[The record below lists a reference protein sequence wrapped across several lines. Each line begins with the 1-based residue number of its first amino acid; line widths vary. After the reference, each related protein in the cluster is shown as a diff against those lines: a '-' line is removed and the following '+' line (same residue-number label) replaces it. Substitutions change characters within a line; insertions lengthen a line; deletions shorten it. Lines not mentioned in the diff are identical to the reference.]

1 MQRKTT
7 KRWYCR
13 YFVFKQAQS
22 TWGLDNV
29 EDMTDEQY
37 SQALEAVHDHLQ
49 AHPSLKSA
57 WKLKPDQGPEDE
69 TERDTEKA
77 LYAGEPKRYKNYSYR
92 LLCYL

>member
-1 MQRKTT
+1 M
-7 KRWYCR
+7 
-13 YFVFKQAQS
+13 FKQAQS

-29 EDMTDEQY
+29 DDMTDEQY

-57 WKLKPDQGPEDE
+57 WKLKPDQGPEDV

-77 LYAGEPKRYKNYSYR
+77 FYAGEPKRYKN
-92 LLCYL
+92 